1 MAFVSP
7 FVVVSFWITVTLTLS
22 GVAIV
27 LSLRK
32 VITRTERLMN
42 CFRGLDES
50 GNYILAL
57 LFSSKLALAHQNND
71 LFQQLVHLSWCL
83 LLILELFVYLK
94 EGFSLLFASRNF
106 FKVPL
111 MEIFFFYFYWLSFFG
126 FGCSLRWL
134 ELLRTKLFFRVTH
147 NRIVFQDF
155 VLNLIILVVGF
166 FIAHWSLPAG
176 FSFFKS
182 CILLLG
188 RRIWDEIVTSC
199 RCKSWISLGYGHLSL
214 NLVRYERGAGRRE
227 RGDRVDIRE

>member
-1 MAFVSP
+1 M
-7 FVVVSFWITVTLTLS
+7 
-22 GVAIV
+22 
-27 LSLRK
+27 
-32 VITRTERLMN
+32 
-42 CFRGLDES
+42 D
-50 GNYILAL
+50 
-57 LFSSKLALAHQNND
+57 
-71 LFQQLVHLSWCL
+71 
-83 LLILELFVYLK
+83 
-94 EGFSLLFASRNF
+94 
-106 FKVPL
+106 
-111 MEIFFFYFYWLSFFG
+111 IFFFYFYWLSFFG

-134 ELLRTKLFFRVTH
+134 ELLRIKLFFRVTH

-199 RCKSWISLGYGHLSL
+199 RCKSWISLDYGHLSF

-227 RGDRVDIRE
+227 RGDRVDTRDKSSACCRGCETGNKTCTADIYIGKKVLVLLWLGLLLYESLLRSNWLRVRLVLPRLLVDWLNV